1 MSLHDALSVN
11 LTRLCQAK
19 GSIAGVC
26 RATKINRQQF
36 NRYLSGEAVPNQRN
50 REKICRYFGIAE
62 HDLFAEAVSEPAG
75 SPDTAREIG
84 GSWSHREMRAAMKLI
99 YSEPPTS
106 IRQGIYFV
114 HFAIP
119 QDQSSIMRSVLIVRN
134 DGSLATF
141 RRLTG
146 FSEPRGSWWSHFT
159 GDHKG
164 IIIERL
170 HWLYFIGLNW
180 RGTREPNLLALR
192 WLPISE
198 PMLGGQAMIMT
209 PSGPAAT
216 AAVMTPC
223 GRATRLG
230 AAIKASHVYSAD
242 DARLDPMVMDAL
254 DQQCQ
259 TLGAAARRVDLSVR
273 PLPEAAPRGRQ

>member
-1 MSLHDALSVN
+1 MSLHEALSVN
-11 LTRLCQAK
+11 LVRLCEGK
-19 GSIAGVC
+19 GSIAAVC
-26 RATKINRQQF
+26 RATQINRQQF
-36 NRYLSGEAVPNQRN
+36 SRYLSGETVPNKRN

-62 HDLFAEAVSEPAG
+62 RDLFIEPVEETGARPAEL
-75 SPDTAREIG
+75 G

-99 YSEPPTS
+99 YSEPPLS
-106 IRQGIYFV
+106 IRPGIYFA

-119 QDQSSIMRSVLIVRN
+119 QDQNSIMRSVLVIRK
-134 DGSLATF
+134 DGSLTTF

-164 IIIERL
+164 IVIERL
-170 HWLYFIGLNW
+170 HWLYFVALNW
-180 RGTREPNLLALR
+180 RGTREPNMLALR

-209 PSGPAAT
+209 PTGPATTAVVLSPCEKSMSFM
-216 AAVMTPC
+216 AAV
-223 GRATRLG
+223 R
-230 AAIKASHVYSAD
+230 ASHVYSTD
-242 DARLDPMVMDAL
+242 DEKLDPMVMDAL

-259 TLGAAARRVDLSVR
+259 SLVATTRKIDLSVR
-273 PLPEAAPRGRQ
+273 PLAEAEPSR

>member
-1 MSLHDALSVN
+1 MLLHEALSVN
-11 LTRLCQAK
+11 LARLCEGK
-19 GSIAGVC
+19 GSIAAVC
-26 RATKINRQQF
+26 RATQINRQQF
-36 NRYLSGEAVPNQRN
+36 NRYLSGETVPNKRN
-50 REKICRYFGIAE
+50 RERICRYFGIAE
-62 HDLFAEAVSEPAG
+62 RELFIEPVEEPEG
-75 SPDTAREIG
+75 RSGELG

-106 IRQGIYFV
+106 IRPGIYFA
-114 HFAIP
+114 HFVIP
-119 QDQSSIMRSVLIVRN
+119 QDQSSIMRSVMVIRN

-170 HWLYFIGLNW
+170 HWLYFVALNW
-180 RGTREPNLLALR
+180 RGTREPNMLALR
-192 WLPISE
+192 WIPISE

-209 PSGPAAT
+209 PNGPAAT
-216 AAVMTPC
+216 AVVVTPC
-223 GRATRLG
+223 DKAMRLG
-230 AAIKASHVYSAD
+230 AAVRASHVYSAD
-242 DARLDPMVMDAL
+242 DQKIDPMVMDAL

-259 TLGAAARRVDLSVR
+259 TLMATTRRVDLSVR
-273 PLPEAAPRGRQ
+273 PLPETTSRRQ